1 MLHTPC
7 TCQFCCIWI
16 YTNPAAHSL
25 HIRCAILLHMSAQS
39 FAERHCMHPKY
50 IWVHVHVVCG
60 ANPHC
65 AFGAFIG
72 EWCRRPNLRALGL
85 LSILELNKLVARIP
99 VWFELSKLH
108 VLIPAGVRTSSLAV
122 FIPVR
127 KKDPLGTLGAHV
139 SMRSRL
145 QSRRWAR
152 NTHEIIGVSNLIT
165 LIPAR
170 RTYSHGVFGPFI
182 GENQSHYIVS
192 YILHAGPFFSL
203 FIQRRYSAGF

>member
-1 MLHTPC
+1 MSILLHLNLYKS
-7 TCQFCCIWI
+7 CC
-16 YTNPAAHSL
+16 AFSAHSL
-25 HIRCAILLHMSAQS
+25 CNSAAHVCTIICGKTLHAPQIHMSACACGLRS
-39 FAERHCMHPKY
+39 ESTLRFRRIHWRVMPPAEFASPRPSQHSRIEQAGCS
-50 IWVHVHVVCG
+50 
-60 ANPHC
+60 NP
-65 AFGAFIG
+65 GFI
-72 EWCRRPNLRALGL
+72 
-85 LSILELNKLVARIP
+85 
-99 VWFELSKLH
+99 ELSKLH

-152 NTHEIIGVSNLIT
+152 NTHEIIGVSNPIT

-192 YILHAGPFFSL
+192 YILHAGPFVSL